1 MSDKKGMG
9 DLLKRRMAETQQA
22 SELAASDQ
30 AYERIFQQSAPVC
43 SHLLTNL
50 ALNRLVPF
58 FTEDIGFKPYS
69 PEKLNALAEQLK
81 EDGLLVRIIVRKIPQ
96 SDRYEILSG
105 HNRVNAAK
113 LAGWTEIPV
122 EAVEADDARAIVIAT
137 STNLIQRQNLSI
149 VERGKAYKALLEAK
163 NRNGRHD
170 AASETFGEIR
180 QRYNAR
186 QLVAEFFNVTEHEIR
201 KAVKLTRLIPELL
214 EILENSPRR
223 LNLSCAEL
231 MADYNAD
238 TQSAFIQMCATDDY
252 RLSVAAMKRIVRQ
265 CPPPDASVEDITAAW
280 REARASAENQSA
292 SHSDKITFDRKKFA
306 PFLDK
311 LGGDVN
317 LEELFL
323 KFLRQTVSG

>member
-1 MSDKKGMG
+1 MPDKKGMG

-22 SELAASDQ
+22 SELAASDH
-30 AYERIFQQSAPVC
+30 AYEKIFRQSPPIG
-43 SHLLTNL
+43 SSLLTNL

-96 SDRYEILSG
+96 SDRYEILAG

-113 LAGWTEIPV
+113 LAGWTDIPAEV
-122 EAVEADDARAIVIAT
+122 VEADDARAIVIAT
-137 STNLIQRQNLSI
+137 STNLIQRQSLSI

-163 NRNGRHD
+163 NRNGQRD
-170 AASETFGEIR
+170 AASATFGEIR

-186 QLVAEFFNVTEHEIR
+186 QLVAEFFNVSEYEIR

-223 LNLSCAEL
+223 LNLSCADL
-231 MADYNAD
+231 MADYDAKSQ
-238 TQSAFIQMCATDDY
+238 TAFAQICAVEER
-252 RLSVAAMKRIVRQ
+252 RLNLGTMRRIVRQ
-265 CPPPDASVEDITAAW
+265 CPPPAADADNILAVWNAMG
-280 REARASAENQSA
+280 AEENRPIK
-292 SHSDKITFDRKKFA
+292 SDKITFDRKKFA

-311 LGGDVN
+311 LGNDVK
-317 LEELFL
+317 LEDLFL
-323 KFLRQTVSG
+323 EFLRQAVSG

>member
-113 LAGWTEIPV
+113 LAGWTEIPA

-149 VERGKAYKALLEAK
+149 VERGKAYKTGTAGMTPPLRPLAK
-163 NRNGRHD
+163 
-170 AASETFGEIR
+170 
-180 QRYNAR
+180 
-186 QLVAEFFNVTEHEIR
+186 
-201 KAVKLTRLIPELL
+201 
-214 EILENSPRR
+214 
-223 LNLSCAEL
+223 
-231 MADYNAD
+231 
-238 TQSAFIQMCATDDY
+238 SAKGTM
-252 RLSVAAMKRIVRQ
+252 
-265 CPPPDASVEDITAAW
+265 PDS
-280 REARASAENQSA
+280 
-292 SHSDKITFDRKKFA
+292 
-306 PFLDK
+306 
-311 LGGDVN
+311 
-317 LEELFL
+317 
-323 KFLRQTVSG
+323 

>member
-1 MSDKKGMG
+1 MG
-9 DLLKRRMAETQQA
+9 DLLKKRMAETQQA

-30 AYERIFQQSAPVC
+30 AYEKIFRQSPPIG
-43 SHLLTNL
+43 SPLLTNL

-69 PEKLNALAEQLK
+69 QEKLNALAEQLK

-96 SDRYEILSG
+96 SDRYEILAG

-113 LAGWTEIPV
+113 LAGWTDIPAEV
-122 EAVEADDARAIVIAT
+122 VEADNARAIVIAT

-223 LNLSCAEL
+223 LNLSCADL
-231 MADYNAD
+231 MADYDAG
-238 TQSAFIQMCATDDY
+238 TQSAFIQMCATDNY
-252 RLSVAAMKRIVRQ
+252 RLSVAVMKRIVRQ
-265 CPPPDASVEDITAAW
+265 CPPPAADPDDILAVWNAA
-280 REARASAENQSA
+280 EAEEKQPSRP
-292 SHSDKITFDRKKFA
+292 DKITFDRKKFA
-306 PFLDK
+306 PFLEK
-311 LGGDVN
+311 LGNNVK
-317 LEELFL
+317 LEDLFL
-323 KFLRQTVSG
+323 EFLRQAVSG

>member
-1 MSDKKGMG
+1 MG

-30 AYERIFQQSAPVC
+30 AYERIFQRSAPVG
-43 SHLLTNL
+43 SPLLTNL

-96 SDRYEILSG
+96 SDRYEILAG

-113 LAGWTEIPV
+113 LAGWTDIPAEV
-122 EAVEADDARAIVIAT
+122 VEADDARAIVIAT

-163 NRNGRHD
+163 NRNGQRD
-170 AASETFGEIR
+170 ASSATFGDNR

-186 QLVAEFFNVTEHEIR
+186 QLVAEFFNVSEYEIR

-214 EILENSPRR
+214 DILESAPKQLQVVCANLIADYDADSQTAFIPMCSEKGYR
-223 LNLSCAEL
+223 LNK
-231 MADYNAD
+231 
-238 TQSAFIQMCATDDY
+238 AT
-252 RLSVAAMKRIVRQ
+252 VQRIVKK
-265 CPPPDASVEDITAAW
+265 CPPPDARVEDITAAW

-292 SHSDKITFDRKKFA
+292 SQPDTITFDRKKFA
-306 PFLDK
+306 PLLDK
-311 LGGDVN
+311 LGEDVN

-323 KFLRQTVSG
+323 KLLRQAVSG